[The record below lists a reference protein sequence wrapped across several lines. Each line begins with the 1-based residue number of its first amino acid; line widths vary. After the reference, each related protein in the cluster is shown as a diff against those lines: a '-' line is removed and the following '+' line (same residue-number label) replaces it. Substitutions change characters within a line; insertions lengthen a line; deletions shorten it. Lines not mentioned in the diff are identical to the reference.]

1 MQKHF
6 YIFLLVFPAF
16 ISCETQEKES
26 SQLGGTKKA
35 STIKLEKLDS
45 VQIDLLG
52 VPVIH
57 DIDPKTETILFTN
70 DSPNSEDIQVADF
83 VGHIH
88 ASFSKL
94 GDIPDGY
101 GGLMSPLRIDSDSSF
116 IAYGYNGFLRY
127 DFDENLLSKVKH
139 KDFEY
144 YSFSNKTMGFGMEQL
159 GNRYIYYNQG
169 SRKVDY
175 SSLESYQE
183 MTLMN
188 WLNPETGE
196 KEPFITF
203 PEESLFKNGEHFFR
217 YSWAPAY
224 TSTDDRIYI
233 VFGIEPVIYEYASQ
247 PPYALISSIPIE
259 LPNYRYFKGGDLKS
273 ASNFMGLF
281 LTTGKI
287 SNIKK
292 INDLFLVAYFPGYD
306 AQDREIS
313 ESNKT
318 PEEAKLFRE
327 RMAKKY
333 SQHIAIFDSLGNR
346 LNDFIPNGL
355 RANSMLMRDGQI
367 WMQEKPDPDVEKDY
381 FTIYKVG
388 LKYGD

>member
-1 MQKHF
+1 MLKPF

-16 ISCETQEKES
+16 LSCETQEKKS
-26 SQLGGTKKA
+26 SQLGEIKKA
-35 STIKLEKLDS
+35 STIRLEILDS
-45 VQIDLLG
+45 VQIHLLG
-52 VPVIH
+52 LPVIH
-57 DIDPKTETILFTN
+57 DIDPKTETIIFTD
-70 DSPNSEDIQVADF
+70 DSPNSEEIQVADF
-83 VGHIH
+83 DGNIH

-116 IAYGYNGFLRY
+116 LAYGYNGFLRY
-127 DFDENLLSKVKH
+127 DFAGNLLSKVKH

-144 YSFSNKTMGFGMEQL
+144 YNFSNKTMGFGMEKL

-169 SRKVDY
+169 SGKVDY
-175 SSLESYQE
+175 TSLESYKE

-188 WLNPETGE
+188 WLDPEKGE
-196 KEPFITF
+196 KEPFISF
-203 PEESLFKNGEHFFR
+203 PEGSLFRNGKHFFR
-217 YSWAPAY
+217 DSWAPAY

-233 VFGIEPVIYEYASQ
+233 VFGIEPVIYEFEAK
-247 PPYALISSIPIE
+247 PPYTLISSIPIE

-273 ASNFMGLF
+273 TADFVGLF
-281 LTTGKI
+281 LTTGRI
-287 SNIKK
+287 YNIKK
-292 INDLFLVAYFPGYD
+292 IDDQFLVAYFPGYD
-306 AQDREIS
+306 AQDRETS

-333 SQHIAIFDSLGNR
+333 SNHIAVFDTLGNR
-346 LNDFIPNGL
+346 LNDFIPKDL
-355 RANSMLMRDGQI
+355 RANSMLVRDGQI
-367 WMQEKPDPDVEKDY
+367 WMQEKPDPEVEKDY

-388 LKYGD
+388 LKDDN